1 MMLIGIDRRMTP
13 DLLRCLALM
22 GHGDEIVI
30 ADANFPSQSTARH
43 CAVNVALNLPG
54 LGAAQAAELITQ
66 VMPLDGFF
74 DYSALRMEIDG
85 QPDLMSEAHD
95 EVWAALKPRLPDNG
109 KLASIER
116 QEFYSH
122 ARRAFAVV
130 HTAESRPFGCFI
142 LRKGVVF

>member
-1 MMLIGIDRRMTP
+1 MLIGIDRRITP
-13 DLLRCLALM
+13 DLLHCLALM

-30 ADANFPSQSTARH
+30 ADANYPAQSTARH
-43 CAVNVALNLPG
+43 CAMPTAINLPG
-54 LGAAQAAELITQ
+54 LYATEAAELITQ
-66 VMPLDGFF
+66 LMPLDGFS

-85 QPDLMSEAHD
+85 QPDLMGEVHE
-95 EVWAALKPRLPDNG
+95 EVWAALKSRLPDNG

>member
-13 DLLRCLALM
+13 DLLHCLALM

-30 ADANFPSQSTARH
+30 ADANYPAQSTARH
-43 CAVNVALNLPG
+43 CAHPTAINLPG
-54 LGAAQAAELITQ
+54 LYASEAVELITQ
-66 VMPLDGFF
+66 LMPLDGFF

-85 QPDLMSEAHD
+85 QPQTMGEVHE
-95 EVWAALKPRLPDNG
+95 EVWAVLKPKLPESG
-109 KLASIER
+109 KLSSIER